1 MNTAVNNEDEDT
13 EDSLLQEITLT
24 SKIHSYHPAL
34 FKTIRML
41 HGINEDDLISSLD
54 PEHNSDQIFK
64 SNKATSNGLTSNTGG
79 KSGSFFFF
87 S

>member
-1 MNTAVNNEDEDT
+1 
-13 EDSLLQEITLT
+13 
-24 SKIHSYHPAL
+24 
-34 FKTIRML
+34 ML